1 MSKIRL
7 IDIKKSKFDFL
18 LCDKLKKIH
27 NLNKIIYEIKRA
39 QKNKEK
45 VVLSK
50 KVKKEFMKTAKIV
63 EIIEFYEQDKTLYKD
78 YFEEILNIVIQE
90 NKLIPEEQTIYFLA
104 RKNEIKDRIENMKE
118 KYKLINI
125 VSPNVKEFYNIEDEN
140 VIVINN
146 KKKSLKRAKFIVNI
160 DFDEEILKQYFIN
173 RDAVILNLSSNK
185 IKNLLGF
192 DGVIINNV
200 RIINDNEV
208 YSMQDMY
215 IANKTN
221 YDIIN
226 QKIANR
232 DFALIGNNTVITL
245 TKQ

>member
-1 MSKIRL
+1 M
-7 IDIKKSKFDFL
+7 
-18 LCDKLKKIH
+18 
-27 NLNKIIYEIKRA
+27 
-39 QKNKEK
+39 
-45 VVLSK
+45 
-50 KVKKEFMKTAKIV
+50 
-63 EIIEFYEQDKTLYKD
+63 
-78 YFEEILNIVIQE
+78 
-90 NKLIPEEQTIYFLA
+90 
-104 RKNEIKDRIENMKE
+104 
-118 KYKLINI
+118 
-125 VSPNVKEFYNIEDEN
+125 
-140 VIVINN
+140 
-146 KKKSLKRAKFIVNI
+146 
-160 DFDEEILKQYFIN
+160 
-173 RDAVILNLSSNK
+173 
-185 IKNLLGF
+185 LGF